1 MVDVVIIVVVI
12 VVVAIVVADV
22 VAAVA
27 VLIVFDVR
35 IIGYLMEESGPEGA
49 AGVTWNELVTRRH
62 RQRRSHERRQKL
74 SFNRVVLGVCFF
86 FMGRKTESDGI
97 VIGKYIYDK

>member
-74 SFNRVVLGVCFF
+74 SFNRVVLGVFF

-97 VIGKYIYDK
+97 VIGK

>member
-74 SFNRVVLGVCFF
+74 SFNRVLFWVFF
-86 FMGRKTESDGI
+86 FYGANDGE
-97 VIGKYIYDK
+97 

>member
-1 MVDVVIIVVVI
+1 MVI

-22 VAAVA
+22 VAAVD

-74 SFNRVVLGVCFF
+74 SFNRIVLGVFF
-86 FMGRKTESDGI
+86 LWGE
-97 VIGKYIYDK
+97 

>member
-12 VVVAIVVADV
+12 VMVAIVVADV

-35 IIGYLMEESGPEGA
+35 IIGDLMEESGPEGA

-62 RQRRSHERRQKL
+62 RQRRSHERHQKL
-74 SFNRVVLGVCFF
+74 SFNRVLFWVFF
-86 FMGRKTESDGI
+86 FLWGE
-97 VIGKYIYDK
+97 